1 VNGLIHEAPRI
12 PLRDAAQRKSPA
24 VSRQGFFF
32 VAESGE
38 ISNLSLIEDI
48 KKILEF
54 ISSKVFGK

>member
-1 VNGLIHEAPRI
+1 LGFFVSI
-12 PLRDAAQRKSPA
+12 PSESKLSSGCQQKSPA